1 MRRGGN
7 DIDIKKLMQTGEGIE
22 ELGEHLMDL
31 DATFRFKCRKCG
43 RCCKNQGMVLF
54 TPSDLFKIAAK
65 LGKPIQTVINDC
77 AEVYIGPQSKIPLIH
92 LLMTGQKNACP
103 FLGTDSR
110 CSIHD
115 SKPVICALYPLGR
128 VFVNQNPGALVSGT
142 SETMVRY
149 ILSGN
154 CGSGKKTHTVR
165 EWLSDFG
172 IPENDEFF
180 LLWTKTIT
188 ELGMLVR
195 DLLEKGITE
204 KRLQPLWNAMFY
216 KLYLDYDLNQDFFQ
230 QFQRNTDK
238 LLSDMP
244 QLSRILLSVVA
255 DTQKSDTG
263 GAAGGL

>member
-43 RCCKNQGMVLF
+43 KCCKNQDMIFF
-54 TPSDLFKIAAK
+54 TPSDLFKIAKK
-65 LGKPIQTVINDC
+65 LEKPIQAIIDSYT
-77 AEVYIGPQSKIPLIH
+77 EVYIGPQSQIPLVH
-92 LLMTGQKNACP
+92 LLMQGTKNACP
-103 FLGTDSR
+103 FLGADSR

-128 VFVNQNPGALVSGT
+128 VFVNRNPGALISDPT
-142 SETMVRY
+142 ETMVRY
-149 ILSGN
+149 ILSGD
-154 CGSGKKTHTVR
+154 CGSGKKAHTIR
-165 EWLSDFG
+165 EWLANFG
-172 IPENDEFF
+172 IPETDEFF
-180 LLWTKTIT
+180 LLWTRTIT

-204 KRLQPLWNAMFY
+204 KRLQPLWNAMYY

-230 QFQRNTDK
+230 QFQRNADK
-238 LLSDMP
+238 LLSDTP
-244 QLSRILLSVVA
+244 QLSQVLLSTVA

-263 GAAGGL
+263 GATDGR